1 MDFQIEK
8 MMDLKDIV
16 ITNYVI
22 VYNDLIE
29 IDNNVISMSKSLEK
43 IKNKI

>member
-1 MDFQIEK
+1 

>member
-29 IDNNVISMSKSLEK
+29 IDNNVISMSKSLGK

>member
-1 MDFQIEK
+1 
-8 MMDLKDIV
+8 MDLKDIV